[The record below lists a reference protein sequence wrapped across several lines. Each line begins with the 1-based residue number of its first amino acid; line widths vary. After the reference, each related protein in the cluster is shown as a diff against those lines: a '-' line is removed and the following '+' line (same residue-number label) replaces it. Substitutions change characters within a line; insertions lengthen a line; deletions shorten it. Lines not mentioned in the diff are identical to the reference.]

1 MIARSLAAEAQLE
14 ESIRKVVRKAL
25 GPGATSDAIEARVR
39 HHLEGPERTARK
51 DDEPP
56 PQLSEAQREQ
66 LWWKH
71 YRQCS
76 EPSTTRPS
84 S

>member
-14 ESIRKVVRKAL
+14 ENIRKVVRKAR
-25 GPGATSDAIEARVR
+25 PGATSEAIEARVR
-39 HHLEGPERTARK
+39 HHLEGPERTVRD

-56 PQLSEAQREQ
+56 HQLSEAQREQ

-76 EPSTTRPS
+76 EHSTTRPS